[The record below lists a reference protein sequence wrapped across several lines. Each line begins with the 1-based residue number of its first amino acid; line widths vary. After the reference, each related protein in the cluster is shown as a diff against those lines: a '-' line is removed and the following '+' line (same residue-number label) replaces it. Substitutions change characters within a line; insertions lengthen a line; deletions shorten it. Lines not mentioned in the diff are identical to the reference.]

1 MYKLILRYTVSW
13 LLVAGILLASFV
25 RVPETPMEDVPFAD
39 KWVHILMYFLLST
52 SLWIEYLRSHTRIN
66 YRKLCVGA
74 IVLPVFMSGA
84 VELLQAWCTVTRSGD
99 WLDFVAN
106 VAGVALASVLGFA
119 WDRRRFLKR

>member
-39 KWVHILMYFLLST
+39 KWVHILMYFLLSS

-99 WLDFVAN
+99 WLDFAAN
-106 VAGVALASVLGFA
+106 VAGVALASALGFA
-119 WDRRRFLKR
+119 WYRRRFLKR

>member
-52 SLWIEYLRSHTRIN
+52 SLWIEYLRSHTRSIT
-66 YRKLCVGA
+66 A
-74 IVLPVFMSGA
+74 SSASGPS
-84 VELLQAWCTVTRSGD
+84 CCPCS
-99 WLDFVAN
+99 
-106 VAGVALASVLGFA
+106 
-119 WDRRRFLKR
+119 

>member
-74 IVLPVFMSGA
+74 IVLPVLMSGA
-84 VELLQAWCTVTRSGD
+84 VELLQARCTVTRSGD

-106 VAGVALASVLGFA
+106 VAGVALASALGFA
-119 WDRRRFLKR
+119 WYRRRFLKR

>member
-13 LLVAGILLASFV
+13 LFVAGILLASFV

-39 KWVHILMYFLLST
+39 KWVHILMYFLLSS

-66 YRKLCVGA
+66 YRKLSVGA
-74 IVLPVFMSGA
+74 IVLPVLMSGA

-106 VAGVALASVLGFA
+106 VAGVVLASVLGFA
-119 WDRRRFLKR
+119 WYRRRFLKR